1 MKLPA
6 VFVLL
11 MLLLSPAARAEREFM
26 DMAGRIVLL
35 PDKITCAFALDS
47 AANAFLLNAAPD
59 TAYMP
64 LQEDSFGNI
73 GSKATLKTEFLLP
86 DGVQVL
92 FSASPLLREDVHR
105 AEMLSKKSGLPVV
118 CLSSM
123 PMDVPD
129 VYLLLEAI
137 FETDLGTLIENALRF
152 PEKSAE

>member
-11 MLLLSPAARAEREFM
+11 MLLLSPAALAEREFM
-26 DMAGRIVLL
+26 DMAGRIVML
-35 PDKITCAFALDS
+35 PDEITCAFALD
-47 AANAFLLNAAPD
+47 AAASTFLLNAAPE
-59 TAYMP
+59 TARMP
-64 LQEDSFGNI
+64 QQEDRLESI
-73 GSKATLKTEFLLP
+73 GSKARLKTEFLLP

-92 FSASPLLREDVHR
+92 FSASPLLREDILH

-118 CLSSM
+118 CLSNM
-123 PMDVPD
+123 PMDAPD

-137 FETDLGTLIENALRF
+137 FKTDLGILIENALRF